1 MSILSRHIAPLITL
15 SGTLFISG
23 CGDDNATPEFEVSP
37 PSEVAT
43 SLTVHPVMLSAAI
56 PASQSTMISMS
67 SSIQGVTGKD
77 KLTLSLLRSQSS
89 PSCDVSPVVEGHNVT
104 MHPSMNDDTQS
115 ALCLYDYTVTE
126 SGQSAQST
134 LSFAVSNTQSV
145 TPALS
150 WIGGIGS
157 AGDAIEATITAPGV
171 LSDDVIVLGDKT
183 ATVAVGK
190 TEKTITFTGTVVGV
204 TRVMYTLTNGS
215 DVQVG
220 VVDFTVS
227 ADITVAP
234 TAARGDAVLPTSTS
248 EATYDLTNF
257 TPISGGTPVSLVQTR
272 DSDGTGT
279 GTTGLSI
286 TKVVPALGINAVIV
300 APLSIKVTATRSGV
314 FPVYYLVSDGL
325 GGMAY
330 NMVNVVVE
338 GPTGLLVRDARYSL
352 EPTITARTLT
362 IETAD
367 FVTTPSGTA
376 QLELVP
382 GSIKITSKQAPSSPG
397 YAATAAQVASTTAI
411 TYSYTGNNK
420 NGISNITYKIKDKLT
435 NFITDGNIFVSVGN
449 QLPRFDSMTVTGMA
463 AGASPITGTT
473 LKGVAVCDT
482 ATGCELSKT
491 KWEWRQSGD
500 AVLTGVGPSQSDY
513 TVQYFI
519 GIDTLELWA
528 TPVGTYT
535 DSGVAKDVEGLPM
548 VMSWEM
554 QYRPAYCHQFPG
566 VTDLNCLPTV
576 TLANGKIF
584 TASMSEQ
591 FVRASYPTLDYTD
604 IYNETGRY
612 GHPGAYVLT
621 NHAQS
626 LALCSAF
633 NTKKQY
639 GRENWQLAGDDELS
653 TELYGV
659 YRNMFNARGWPASI
673 NYWSSTPYGSR
684 YYYVSLVTGHV
695 FSSPPSR
702 VIYASCVSAP

>member
-1 MSILSRHIAPLITL
+1 MSILFRHIAPLITL
-15 SGTLFISG
+15 SGTLLISG
-23 CGDDNATPEFEVSP
+23 CGDDNATPEFEVPP

-43 SLTVHPVMLSAAI
+43 SLTVHPVMLLAAI

-67 SSIQGVTGKD
+67 SSIQGVTGKGE
-77 KLTLSLLRSQSS
+77 LTLSLTDQSS

-115 ALCLYDYTVTE
+115 ALCSYDYTVAE

-157 AGDAIEATITAPGV
+157 VGDAIEATITAAGV
-171 LSDDVIVLGDKT
+171 LSADVIVLGDKT
-183 ATVAVGK
+183 ETINVDVTG
-190 TEKTITFTGTVVGV
+190 KTITFTGTVVGV

-227 ADITVAP
+227 EDITVAP
-234 TAARGDAVLPTSTS
+234 TAARGDAVLPTTTS
-248 EATYDLTNF
+248 EKTYDLTNF
-257 TPISGGTPVSLVQTR
+257 TPISGGAPISLVQAR

-286 TKVVPALGINAVIV
+286 TKVLPALGINASVV

-314 FPVYYLVSDGL
+314 FPIYYLVSDGL

-338 GPTGLLVRDARYSL
+338 GPAGLLVRDARYSL
-352 EPTITARTLT
+352 EPTGTARTLT
-362 IETAD
+362 IDTAD
-367 FVTTPSGTA
+367 FVTTSSGVA

-382 GSIKITSKQAPSSPG
+382 GSIKITSKQAPSSTG
-397 YAATAAQVASTTAI
+397 YIATAAQVASTTAI

-435 NFITDGNIFVSVGN
+435 NLITDGNIFVSVGN
-449 QLPRFDSMTVTGMA
+449 QLPQLTSMTVTGVA
-463 AGASPITGTT
+463 AGASPTVGTP

-513 TVQYFI
+513 TVQSFFEV
-519 GIDTLELWA
+519 DTLELRT
-528 TPVGTYT
+528 TPVGTFT
-535 DSGVAKDVEGLPM
+535 ANGVTKDVEGLPT
-548 VMSWEM
+548 VMQWTM
-554 QYRPAYCHQFPG
+554 LHKPPYCHQFPG
-566 VTDLNCLPTV
+566 ATDLNCLPTV
-576 TLANGKIF
+576 TVASGKIF
-584 TASMSEQ
+584 TANMSQQ
-591 FVRASYPTLDYTD
+591 FIRASYSTLSYTSL
-604 IYNETGRY
+604 YNENGSN
-612 GHPGAYVLT
+612 GHVGVYVRT
-621 NHAQS
+621 NHVQS
-626 LALCSAF
+626 LAMCSAL
-633 NTKKQY
+633 NTKNQY
-639 GRENWQLAGDDELS
+639 GRNNWRLASKDELL
-653 TELYGV
+653 TELYGE
-659 YRNMFNARGWPASI
+659 YGDMFDARGWPTYYV
-673 NYWSSTPYGSR
+673 YWSGMPRGSD
-684 YYYVSLVTGHV
+684 YYRVDLGNGYVSSKH
-695 FSSPPSR
+695 PSGAY
-702 VIYASCVSAP
+702 YASCVSVP